1 MHDQNKNQITN
12 RGGPRETS
20 EEMGCILVVDDE
32 PHNRTLL
39 KDSLE
44 ARGYRIEEAEN
55 GQEALNRIEAS
66 PPDAILLDLMMP
78 GMDGIETCRLIKQN
92 PRTKAIPV
100 LMVTAL
106 TDREERLAGIKEGAS
121 DFLTKPIDLQEVILR
136 VGNAVRVKK
145 LMDELQSSYAHVQK
159 LVLRTDLTFKII
171 EELLEP
177 LSSIVGSLEQLKA
190 TMPAGTEPRRLLRKA
205 QGSALDLEG
214 TINSLVEV
222 ARLENQEL
230 PLNLTSLPLNDLV
243 RDVAADVGS
252 LGASGR
258 IECLE
263 GDPRV
268 MVQGE
273 DEMVRKVLKVLMD
286 NALRNTPFG
295 DTVQVRVQRRE
306 KKGRVSIID
315 HGAQIPPEYRPKIFT
330 QFSRGDSAG
339 QSHASGV
346 GLTFC
351 KLAVEAMQGQVGI
364 ETTQAIG
371 NVWWFELPMT

>member
-1 MHDQNKNQITN
+1 MPDQTKHQISN
-12 RGGPRETS
+12 RGAPNETT

-78 GMDGIETCRLIKQN
+78 GMDGFETCRLIKQN

-100 LMVTAL
+100 LMVTAM

-121 DFLTKPIDLQEVILR
+121 DFLTKPIDLQEVIIR
-136 VGNAVRVKK
+136 VGNAIRVKK

-222 ARLENQEL
+222 ARLETQEL
-230 PLNLTSLPLNDLV
+230 PLNLTSLPLNDIV
-243 RDVAADVGS
+243 SDVAADVGS
-252 LGASGR
+252 HGASGR

-263 GDPRV
+263 GDLRV

-273 DEMVRKVLKVLMD
+273 DEMVRKVLKALLD
-286 NALRNTPFG
+286 NALRHTPLG
-295 DTVQVRVQRRE
+295 STVQVRVQRRE
-306 KKGRVSIID
+306 KKGRVSIVD
-315 HGAQIPPEYRPKIFT
+315 QGAQIPSEYRPKIFT
-330 QFSRGDSAG
+330 QFSRGVSVG

-351 KLAVEAMQGQVGI
+351 KLAVEAMHGQVGI
-364 ETTQAIG
+364 ETTQTIG
-371 NVWWFELPMT
+371 NVWWFELPVT